1 MTIWFHQRFEGG
13 LKLVYMD
20 NAATTWPKPPSVYRA
35 VLACMEKYGANP
47 GRSGHK
53 MAVQAG
59 NLLLYTREMICELL
73 SIEDPFRIIFTSN
86 CTESLNLAI
95 KGLLKP
101 SSHVIASSMEHNSV
115 VRPLM
120 ALKEQGVETTF
131 IRCSEKG
138 CLDPA
143 DIERAIRKNT
153 SLIVTTHASNVT
165 GTLMPIDEIGRI
177 ARNNGIPYLVDAA
190 QTAGI
195 VPIDLSTQPIDMLAF
210 PGHKGLLGPQGT
222 GALYLSPGIE
232 LRQLKEGGTG
242 SQSESPYQPDFLP
255 DRYESGTLN
264 TPGIA
269 GLGAGV
275 KHILTTGQKKL
286 KAHEARLTK
295 LLIEALSHIKGIR
308 IYGVLNMDER
318 VGVVSLNIKN
328 RDSSE
333 VANLLDERYG
343 IATRGSLHC
352 APMAHSTIG
361 TLNQGTVR
369 FSPGIF
375 NTLDEIKYCVK
386 ALEELSR
393 E

>member
-1 MTIWFHQRFEGG
+1 
-13 LKLVYMD
+13 MD
-20 NAATTWPKPPSVYRA
+20 NAATTWPKPPSVYKA

-59 NLLLYTREMICELL
+59 NILLYAREMICELF
-73 SIEDPFRIIFTSN
+73 SIEDPFRVIFTSN

-101 SSHVIASSMEHNSV
+101 GSHAVSSCMEHNSV

-131 IRCSEKG
+131 VRCSDKG

-143 DIERAIRKNT
+143 DIEKAIRKNT
-153 SLIVTTHASNVT
+153 RLIVTTHASNVT

-177 ARNNGIPYLVDAA
+177 ARSHGIPYLVDAA

-195 VPIDLSTQPIDMLAF
+195 VPINLSTQPIDMLAF

-222 GALYLSPGIE
+222 GALYISPKIE
-232 LRQLKEGGTG
+232 LMQLKEGGTG
-242 SQSESPYQPDFLP
+242 SQSESPYQPDLIP
-255 DRYESGTLN
+255 DRYESGTMN

-275 KHILTTGQKKL
+275 KHILAAGQKKL
-286 KAHEARLTK
+286 QAHEARLTK
-295 LLIEALSHIKGIR
+295 LFIEALCHIKGIR
-308 IYGVLNMDER
+308 VYGPLNMNER
-318 VGVVSLNIKN
+318 VGVVSLNIN
-328 RDSSE
+328 DRDSSE
-333 VANLLDERYG
+333 IASILDERYG

-352 APMAHSTIG
+352 APMAHTTLG
-361 TLNQGTVR
+361 TLKQGAVR